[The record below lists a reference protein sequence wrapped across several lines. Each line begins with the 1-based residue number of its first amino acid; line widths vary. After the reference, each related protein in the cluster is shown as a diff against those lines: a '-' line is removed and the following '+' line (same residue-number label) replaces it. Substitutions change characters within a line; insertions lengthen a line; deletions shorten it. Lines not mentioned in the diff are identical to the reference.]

1 MTPITISMIFRI
13 ENSVCS
19 GNQRATRS
27 VQIAKPAYNA
37 NVVAPR
43 AKEWDMSDDNG
54 STVFTTNIG
63 AQTSAVVMTQ
73 SRKQGLRNDDD
84 ERCERGKE
92 NKKGKK
98 CGCAGKD
105 LAQVSCTASGPR
117 PVTLSSGRI
126 RMSCCWIDN
135 ITPVITNTCT
145 TTTVVDIADTV

>member
-63 AQTSAVVMTQ
+63 AQTSGERQHEFNYLKNRIKKMNEKVKLISNQMWDLEKKIKEVGKVKKNQ
-73 SRKQGLRNDDD
+73 SSKQ
-84 ERCERGKE
+84 
-92 NKKGKK
+92 
-98 CGCAGKD
+98 
-105 LAQVSCTASGPR
+105 QQIS
-117 PVTLSSGRI
+117 LSQPLLHLVFIILFILS
-126 RMSCCWIDN
+126 N
-135 ITPVITNTCT
+135 
-145 TTTVVDIADTV
+145 